1 MHVHS
6 CGFVAAM
13 RGVRSTSVVNLFR
26 DARRPRLRLTA
37 GAVACSTTI
46 VLSSSLFTP
55 VAGGDET
62 PSAAAL
68 ASAVAKAQADVDA
81 LQLDMGALQERVNR
95 AFVDLRD
102 AQARAEQA
110 RRGADAAAE
119 RLKAA
124 QEAVDAARAD
134 LESFSRSQYRGSGSA
149 RISAL
154 ADDASQKDAL
164 DRAQYIRSGM
174 AEKRAALEE
183 VERART
189 EAANEESTAREALE
203 LAEAAAEA
211 AVRAETDARSLLD
224 SSSEALGQ
232 RSTELETAETA
243 LSNAEASLAEVRP
256 ESAPVE
262 EAVDKEIVDKE
273 IVDKEIVDEETVET
287 APVTIDPASIEQDVI
302 EEVTDRVAELAPEAP
317 AADEET
323 VAEAIA
329 TAYAA
334 EGATPGLEIPEHII
348 AQAASIVAATV
359 LVGASQL
366 PHATFE
372 DPYASPL
379 TGAGSS
385 DRGATRS
392 TSRGVSEN
400 YSTGEIVTAFAGG
413 LQNGMGLAS
422 ESPADALANV
432 QAQLSDRSRNEQS
445 ASPSRVETPATA
457 QAAEAADAAE
467 VVEVSPSV
475 VSVLPEVETPESKTE
490 DVKEVVAKV
499 ASTANSAQVET
510 VIARA
515 EAMVGTPYVWGGGD
529 ANGPTTGLNGGSVKG
544 FDCSGLVLYAFAAA
558 GISLPHYTGYQ
569 YQRGTKIDPS
579 QAQRGD
585 LLFWGP
591 GGSQHVAIYLG
602 DGMMIEAPQAGQN
615 VSIVPVRW
623 SNMSE
628 HAVRLL

>member
-1 MHVHS
+1 M
-6 CGFVAAM
+6 
-13 RGVRSTSVVNLFR
+13 VNLFR
-26 DARRPRLRLTA
+26 DARRPRLRFTA

-46 VLSSSLFTP
+46 ALSSLLFAP
-55 VAGGDET
+55 VASGDDAT
-62 PSAAAL
+62 GAPSAAAL
-68 ASAVAKAQADVDA
+68 VSAVAKAQADVDA
-81 LQLDMGALQERVNR
+81 LQLDMGSLQEQVNR

-110 RRGADAAAE
+110 RRGADAAEE

-134 LESFSRSQYRGSGSA
+134 LESFSRAQYRGSGSA

-154 ADDASQKDAL
+154 AGDATQKDAL
-164 DRAQYIRSGM
+164 DRAQFIRSGM
-174 AEKRAALEE
+174 AEKRAALEA

-189 EAANEESTAREALE
+189 EAANEESTAREALK

-211 AVRAETDARSLLD
+211 AGRAETDARSLLD
-224 SSSEALGQ
+224 SSSATLEE
-232 RSTELETAETA
+232 RSTELAAAEAALSEAET
-243 LSNAEASLAEVRP
+243 SLAEVRP
-256 ESAPVE
+256 ESVSQ
-262 EAVDKEIVDKE
+262 
-273 IVDKEIVDEETVET
+273 EETTEKEETTEEENAET
-287 APVTIDPASIEQDVI
+287 APVTVDPASVDQDVI
-302 EEVTDRVAELAPEAP
+302 EEVTNRVAELAPEAP
-317 AADEET
+317 LADENT
-323 VAEAIA
+323 VAEAVA

-334 EGATPGLEIPEHII
+334 EGATATDQPTGLEISEHVI
-348 AQAASIVAATV
+348 AQAAGIVAATA

-366 PHATFE
+366 PHAMFE

-379 TGAGSS
+379 SGSGSS
-385 DRGATRS
+385 NRGGSGA
-392 TSRGVSEN
+392 TSRGVSES
-400 YSTGEIVTAFAGG
+400 YSANEIVTAFAGG

-422 ESPADALANV
+422 ESPSDIAANV
-432 QAQLSDRSRNEQS
+432 QAQLN
-445 ASPSRVETPATA
+445 ASPSRADTPAASAATEV
-457 QAAEAADAAE
+457 AEAAGESTE
-467 VVEVSPSV
+467 VAEVSPSV
-475 VSVLPEVETPESKTE
+475 ESILPEVETAESKTE

-529 ANGPTTGLNGGSVKG
+529 ANGPTTGVNGGSVKG

-591 GGSQHVAIYLG
+591 GGNQHVAIYLG
-602 DGMMIEAPQAGQN
+602 DGMMIEAPQSGQN

-628 HAVRLL
+628 YAVRLL